1 MVRIIKQG
9 EYTSTIY
16 RLIADGEYKEASSIL
31 ESGKTL
37 SLLKILNL

>member
-31 ESGKTL
+31 ESGMTD
-37 SLLKILNL
+37 